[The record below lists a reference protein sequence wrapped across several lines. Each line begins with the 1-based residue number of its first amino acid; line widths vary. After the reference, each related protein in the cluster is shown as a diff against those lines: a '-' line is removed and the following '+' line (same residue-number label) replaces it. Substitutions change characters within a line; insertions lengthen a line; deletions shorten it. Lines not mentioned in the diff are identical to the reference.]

1 MVHFSILTY
10 LCAGLTFGN
19 VCVPCHK
26 FYVLRVKE
34 QIEEECVFPCD
45 GISEK
50 LLSYKNRECTL
61 FVLSEVDQNFV
72 RFSDSSAK
80 SLQFSCSATLALSI
94 FFSDA
99 TL

>member
-1 MVHFSILTY
+1 MFLAC
-10 LCAGLTFGN
+10 LCAGLAFGN

-50 LLSYKNRECTL
+50 LLSYKNRKCTL
-61 FVLSEVDQNFV
+61 FVRSLRSRSKFRQIFRLERKISAVQLLCD
-72 RFSDSSAK
+72 FSP
-80 SLQFSCSATLALSI
+80 LHFL
-94 FFSDA
+94 F
-99 TL
+99 